1 MTYREQQNYDDMAKA
16 LREAG
21 VAFEDT
27 TWGNDVTASIS
38 VLLDTGGGVHF
49 QDSSFEEEFQIYI
62 PNSDIQDPQ
71 NECFNTFAVTLI
83 EQGRTV
89 DFKRPKEVIDYL
101 RDIITLR
108 ISRGLTNKIRHK

>member
-1 MTYREQQNYDDMAKA
+1 MTNREQKNYDSMANA

-38 VLLDTGGGVHF
+38 VLLDTASIWGEC
-49 QDSSFEEEFQIYI
+49 EEEFQIYI
-62 PNSDIQDPQ
+62 PNSDVQDPP
-71 NECFNTFAVTLI
+71 NEEFNTFAVTLI

-89 DFKRPKEVIDYL
+89 DFRRPEEVIEYL
-101 RDIITLR
+101 QEF
-108 ISRGLTNKIRHK
+108 TN

>member
-1 MTYREQQNYDDMAKA
+1 MTYREQINYDNMANA

-38 VLLDTGGGVHF
+38 VLLDTASIWGEC
-49 QDSSFEEEFQIYI
+49 EEEFQIYI

-89 DFKRPKEVIDYL
+89 DFKRPEEVIDYL

-108 ISRGLTNKIRHK
+108 ISRGFTN

>member
-1 MTYREQQNYDDMAKA
+1 MTSTEQRNYDSMANA

-38 VLLDTGGGVHF
+38 VLLDTGGGL
-49 QDSSFEEEFQIYI
+49 DFEEEFQIYI
-62 PNSDIQDPQ
+62 PNSDIQDPP
-71 NECFNTFAVTLI
+71 NEEFNTFAVTLI

-89 DFKRPKEVIDYL
+89 DFRRPEEVIDYL
-101 RDIITLR
+101 QEF
-108 ISRGLTNKIRHK
+108 TN